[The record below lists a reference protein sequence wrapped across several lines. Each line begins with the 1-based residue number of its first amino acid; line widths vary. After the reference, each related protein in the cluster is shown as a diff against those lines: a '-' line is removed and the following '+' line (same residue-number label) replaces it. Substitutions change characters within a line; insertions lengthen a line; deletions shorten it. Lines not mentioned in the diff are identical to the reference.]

1 MCGKHRSFDS
11 CGKSTFDWKKNCN
24 SLKLYI
30 VVIEYSFAEPKNGFR
45 CQMIF
50 ASNFRCQ
57 LLSKMFTASVKSS
70 LQATGLKDCMP
81 LYEERFIFNNTH
93 HPEAIWKFLLSV
105 KNNSDESLQL
115 RFGEHLNLN
124 NFCRFLFI
132 ATSFAGDN
140 WEKTLLCACRENVY
154 TWYFVGILF
163 ICKRAA
169 KSILMKVLALRL
181 KRKRNKQADSPR
193 PILKKKKIVQVKR

>member
-1 MCGKHRSFDS
+1 
-11 CGKSTFDWKKNCN
+11 
-24 SLKLYI
+24 
-30 VVIEYSFAEPKNGFR
+30 
-45 CQMIF
+45 
-50 ASNFRCQ
+50 
-57 LLSKMFTASVKSS
+57 MFTAHVKSS

-140 WEKTLLCACRENVY
+140 
-154 TWYFVGILF
+154 
-163 ICKRAA
+163 
-169 KSILMKVLALRL
+169 
-181 KRKRNKQADSPR
+181 
-193 PILKKKKIVQVKR
+193 